1 MKSGQALRRKKPAHR
16 YEEIEGWLRDIVL
29 SGKPGE
35 LIPSEVDIA
44 DKFDVSRMT
53 ARQAVLNLMRE
64 GLVDRKRGAGT
75 FIADAPLHR
84 REGTLFSFTEDMRR
98 RGMVPTSKLISAT
111 VEKGQPI
118 ELKSLKLNSGSKV
131 VVIKRIRFA
140 DGTPLSLERVVLIPE
155 AAAVLTADLET
166 GSLHEALRAI
176 NLSPHIASSWITARV
191 ATSKEAKELKLPA
204 NIPLLVEK
212 RVIDDEKGNP
222 IEFTE
227 TAYAA
232 NRYVVD
238 MRLGLLSTTAEPFKA
253 APMAPAKTPN

>member
-1 MKSGQALRRKKPAHR
+1 
-16 YEEIEGWLRDIVL
+16 
-29 SGKPGE
+29 
-35 LIPSEVDIA
+35 
-44 DKFDVSRMT
+44 
-53 ARQAVLNLMRE
+53 
-64 GLVDRKRGAGT
+64 
-75 FIADAPLHR
+75 
-84 REGTLFSFTEDMRR
+84 
-98 RGMVPTSKLISAT
+98 
-111 VEKGQPI
+111 
-118 ELKSLKLNSGSKV
+118 
-131 VVIKRIRFA
+131 
-140 DGTPLSLERVVLIPE
+140 VVLIPE
-155 AAAVLTADLET
+155 AAAVLNADLET

-191 ATSKEAKELKLPA
+191 ANSKEAKELKLPA

-238 MRLGLLSTTAEPFKA
+238 MRLGLLSTAAEPFKA

>member
-1 MKSGQALRRKKPAHR
+1 MKSGQALRGKKPAHR
-16 YEEIEGWLRDIVL
+16 YEEIEGWLRNLVL
-29 SGKPGE
+29 SGKAGE

-75 FIADAPLHR
+75 FIAEAPLHR
-84 REGTLFSFTEDMRR
+84 REGVLFSFTEDMRR
-98 RGMVPTSKLISAT
+98 RGMVPSSKLISA
-111 VEKGQPI
+111 KI
-118 ELKSLKLNSGSKV
+118 ESASPLEQKSLKLNSGSKV

-140 DGTPLSLERVVLIPE
+140 DGIPLSLERVALIPE
-155 AAAVLTADLET
+155 AAAVLDSDLEN

-176 NLSPHIASSWITARV
+176 KITPYVATSWLTARV
-191 ATSKEAKELKLPA
+191 PTKKEAIDLKLLT
-204 NIPLLVEK
+204 NTPLLVEK
-212 RVIDDEKGNP
+212 RVIDDEKGFP

-227 TAYAA
+227 TSYAA

-238 MRLGLLSTTAEPFKA
+238 MRLNLSPAVIAPFKA
-253 APMAPAKTPN
+253 APIAPAKTPN